1 VAGNMALSIGISAV
15 LSSTVAD
22 PVFDA
27 CVRDASRVPP
37 DERAAIMCVLSQE
50 NARFRALLE
59 QPSRGQLPPPPP
71 LESDERLGLGAAV
84 GAIVLAT
91 TLGLAAGFGIGVLSR

>member
-1 VAGNMALSIGISAV
+1 MALSIGISAV

-71 LESDERLGLGAAV
+71 PPLESDERLGLGAAV